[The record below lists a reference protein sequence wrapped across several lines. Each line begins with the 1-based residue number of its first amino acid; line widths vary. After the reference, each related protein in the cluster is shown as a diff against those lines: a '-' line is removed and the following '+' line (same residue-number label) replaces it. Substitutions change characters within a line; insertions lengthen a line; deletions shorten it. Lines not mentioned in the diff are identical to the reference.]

1 MFTYTD
7 RVAIFLI
14 AVAIIF
20 FDSIRDL
27 LEIFHRG
34 VFIDQ
39 RALLMKKTNK
49 ELRQML
55 EGHRSISNLKKVD
68 LVELVML

>member
-1 MFTYTD
+1 MYIYTD
-7 RVAIFLI
+7 RVVIFLI
-14 AVAIIF
+14 ATAIIF
-20 FDSIRDL
+20 FDAIRDL

-39 RALLMKKTNK
+39 RSLLIKKTNK

-68 LVELVML
+68 LVELVMA

>member
-7 RVAIFLI
+7 RVVIFLI

-27 LEIFHRG
+27 LEIFHTG

-55 EGHRSISNLKKVD
+55 EGHKSISNLKKVD

>member
-7 RVAIFLI
+7 RVVIFLI
-14 AVAIIF
+14 ATAIIF
-20 FDSIRDL
+20 FDSIKDL